1 MKIDYSIH
9 SSDSNSF
16 YLDFWPLVSKV
27 WKLKFNVEPILIYI
41 DKNENIDIDETYGT
55 VIRLKEIDGIPNY
68 LQNLWVRYWYPINF
82 PDKVSIIS
90 DIDMFPLSEKYFID
104 SIKSISDDKY
114 VHLNPIE
121 NKLPHP
127 LSLPSCYHVANGKK
141 FKEVLQLADKWED
154 SIFELYN
161 SGLGSDHGGHL
172 AGKNKWAADERFA
185 TLKVNEFTNKDD
197 IILISREGGCGARRI
212 DRSQWFYDEK
222 LLEEGYYIDSHSL
235 RPYNIYKNEIDKLL
249 NFLIK

>member
-41 DKNENIDIDETYGT
+41 DKNQDIEIDETYGT
-55 VIRLKEIDGIPNY
+55 VIRIKEIDGIPNY

-90 DIDMFPLSEKYFID
+90 DIDMFPLSEEYFID

-114 VHLNPIE
+114 VHLNPATD
-121 NKLPHP
+121 KLPHP
-127 LSLPSCYHVANGKK
+127 LSLPSCYHVAKGSK
-141 FKEVLQLADKWED
+141 FQEVLKLPNNWED
-154 SIFELYN
+154 SISELYKT
-161 SGLGSDHGGHL
+161 GLGSDHGGHL
-172 AGKNKWAADERFA
+172 SGKDRWAADERYA
-185 TLKVNEFTNKDD
+185 TIKINNYENPNDVV
-197 IILISREGGCGARRI
+197 LINRRDGQSAHRI
-212 DRSQWFYDEK
+212 DRYDWSYSVENFK
-222 LLEEGYYIDSHSL
+222 NYIDSHSV
-235 RPYNIYKNEIDKLL
+235 RPYATYKKEIDFLL
-249 NFLIK
+249 EKILEK